1 MITILGYVGF
11 LSAFLATAVVIY
23 VSLVK
28 IKLI

>member
-11 LSAFLATAVVIY
+11 LSAFLGTTIAIY

>member
-11 LSAFLATAVVIY
+11 LGAFLVVTIAIY
-23 VSLVK
+23 FSLVK

>member
-11 LSAFLATAVVIY
+11 LGAFLGATIVIY
-23 VSLVK
+23 FSLVK